1 MLEPKEGACMKVED
15 FKDILYE
22 KDEATGIVTVTLNTP
37 KRKNSMSF
45 ITFLELFYAVDAM
58 EKDDTARAMV
68 ITGARDPDSNDPAN
82 EAFSSGGYFNFK
94 IIEEI
99 PEEIKDEIDLTD
111 IAQKRLC
118 LKMFDF
124 DKPVIAAINGLAI
137 GAGFTM
143 PLSGADLIYMS
154 EHAWIELPF
163 VGLGILPEFALTY
176 FLPRVM
182 GFQRAKEIVYFRK
195 RIPAQQALEW
205 GWVNGV
211 VPHGELL
218 PLAKETAQKLVPPEG
233 PGLAVKLAKR
243 AFHKPYVD
251 AVTKALDVENQG
263 LNQAVMTYDFA
274 ESLKARKEK
283 RPPVFRGE

>member
-1 MLEPKEGACMKVED
+1 MKVED

-22 KDEATGIVTVTLNTP
+22 KDEATGVVTVTLNIP
-37 KRKNSMSF
+37 ERKNAMSF
-45 ITFLELFYAVDAM
+45 VTFLELFYAVDAM

-68 ITGARDPDSNDPAN
+68 LTGAKDPASSDPTN

-94 IIEEI
+94 LIEEI
-99 PEEIKDEIDLTD
+99 PEEIKSEIDLTD
-111 IAQKRLC
+111 IAQKKLC

-154 EHAWIELPF
+154 EHAWIQLPF

-182 GFQRAKEIVYFRK
+182 GFQRAKEIVYFPK
-195 RIPAQQALEW
+195 RISAQQALEW
-205 GWVNGV
+205 GWINGV
-211 VPHGELL
+211 VPHEELL
-218 PLAKETAQKLVPPEG
+218 PLAKETARKLVPPEG

-251 AVTKALDVENQG
+251 AVTQALDMENQG
-263 LNQAVMTYDFA
+263 LNQAVMTYDFG

-283 RPPVFRGE
+283 RTPVFRGD

>member
-1 MLEPKEGACMKVED
+1 MKVED

-58 EKDDTARAMV
+58 EEDDTARAMV

-94 IIEEI
+94 IIEDI

-182 GFQRAKEIVYFRK
+182 GFQKAKEIVYFRK

-211 VPHGELL
+211 VPHDELL
-218 PLAKETAQKLVPPEG
+218 PLAMETAQKLVPPEG

-263 LNQAVMTYDFA
+263 LNQAVMTYDFG

-283 RPPVFRGE
+283 RAPVFRGE

>member
-1 MLEPKEGACMKVED
+1 MKVED

-22 KDEATGIVTVTLNTP
+22 KDPGTGIVTVTLNTP
-37 KRKNSMSF
+37 QRKNAMSF
-45 ITFLELFYAVDAM
+45 VTFLELFYAVQTM
-58 EKDDTARAMV
+58 EEDDGARAMI
-68 ITGARDPDSNDPAN
+68 ITGAKDPGSQDPAN

-94 IIEEI
+94 VIEEM
-99 PEEIKDEIDLTD
+99 PEPLKAEIDLTD

-118 LKMFDF
+118 LKMFNF

-143 PLSGADLIYMS
+143 PLSSADLIYMS

-176 FLPRVM
+176 FLPRMM

-195 RIPAQQALEW
+195 RIPAKQALAW

-211 VPHGELL
+211 VPHDELMAH
-218 PLAKETAQKLVPPEG
+218 AKEMAAKLIPPEG

-243 AFHKPYVD
+243 AFHRPYVE
-251 AVTKALDVENQG
+251 AVAKALDVENQG
-263 LNQAVMTYDFA
+263 LNQAVMTYDFG
-274 ESLKARKEK
+274 ESLRARKEK

>member
-1 MLEPKEGACMKVED
+1 MKVED

-22 KDEATGIVTVTLNTP
+22 KDEGTGIVTVTLNTP

-58 EKDDTARAMV
+58 EKDDAARAMV

-99 PEEIKDEIDLTD
+99 PEAIKDEIDLTD

-118 LKMFDF
+118 LKMFGF

-251 AVTKALDVENQG
+251 AVAKALDVENQG
-263 LNQAVMTYDFA
+263 LNQAVMTYDFG

-283 RPPVFRGE
+283 RSPVFRGE